1 MKKITPQMAHDEI
14 VKSIGHYGWYALND
28 YHELRNIV
36 LFGDRNKGYVP
47 DLDKMLDGK
56 TIDKALELMDGD
68 LIVSIRPTNYDGWM
82 LNILPMG
89 RGYVNGTDFTM
100 MNACFQTLDECIA
113 AIGERMMKIF
123 DWVFGTTRSLYV
135 TGHNDAVEKA
145 ANIISRLIK
154 KRDTTMNASDI
165 NTYIELILKGKH
177 DEASK
182 FINKR

>member
-68 LIVSIRPTNYDGWM
+68 LIVSIRPTQFKKPHGRKVYDGWM

-89 RGYVNGTDFTM
+89 RGYVCGKDFTV
-100 MNACFQTLDECIA
+100 MNVVFETLDECLA
-113 AIGERMMKIF
+113 AIEERKMKIF
-123 DWVFGTTRSLYV
+123 DAWFGTTRTLYV
-135 TGHNDAVEKA
+135 TGHIDAVKKA
-145 ANIISRLIK
+145 ANIISLTPIVRMPLSRLCY
-154 KRDTTMNASDI
+154 A
-165 NTYIELILKGKH
+165 
-177 DEASK
+177 A
-182 FINKR
+182 

>member
-28 YHELRNIV
+28 YLELRNVI
-36 LFGDRNKGYVP
+36 LFGERKHGYVP

-100 MNACFQTLDECIA
+100 MNACFPTLDECLSA
-113 AIGERMMKIF
+113 KKGEHNMKSLKQNMYNRIKAYFHEHNKATSEEIWDKVFNFQSSLKMVSRIHQKVVEDTIDDIF
-123 DWVFGTTRSLYV
+123 NS
-135 TGHNDAVEKA
+135 
-145 ANIISRLIK
+145 IS
-154 KRDTTMNASDI
+154 N
-165 NTYIELILKGKH
+165 
-177 DEASK
+177 
-182 FINKR
+182 